1 MSAILLN
8 ANLEKAEELALPENF
23 KGINPH
29 NLYLYAKAY
38 LANIRSSSAHVKT
51 RSAVKGGGK
60 KPWKQKGLGRA
71 RAGSITSPVF
81 VGGGVAH
88 GPSNAKNYTQNM
100 NKKQKAVALRYAIN
114 EKAEANKLFV
124 VDSMKVES
132 GKTKDAVALLNK
144 LNERDYLIV
153 VDTIDEKTELAFRNI
168 KNAYVIEASEMNAY
182 FVATF
187 HAVVCEK
194 SVFDKVTKG

>member
-1 MSAILLN
+1 MSAIVLN
-8 ANLEKAEELALPENF
+8 ENLEKVEELNLPENF
-23 KGINPH
+23 QGINPH

-38 LANIRSSSAHVKT
+38 LANLRASSAHVKT
-51 RSAVKGGGK
+51 RSDVKGGGK

-88 GPSNAKNYTQNM
+88 GPSNAKNYTQKI
-100 NKKQKAVALRYAIN
+100 NKKQKSAALKFAFN
-114 EKAEANKLFV
+114 EKAEDNKLYV
-124 VDSMKVES
+124 VDSVKVES

-144 LNERDYLIV
+144 IDERDYLIV
-153 VDTIDEKTELAFRNI
+153 VDTFDEMTERAFRNI
-168 KNAYVIEASEMNAY
+168 PNAYVLEASELNAY

-187 HAVVCEK
+187 YSVVIEK
-194 SVFDKVTKG
+194 SVFDKVIKG

>member
-8 ANLEKAEELALPENF
+8 TNLEKDQELSLPENF
-23 KGINPH
+23 KGINAH

-51 RSAVKGGGK
+51 RSDVKGGGK

-88 GPSNAKNYTQNM
+88 GPSNAKNYTQNI

-114 EKAEANKLFV
+114 EKAEASKLFV
-124 VDSMKVES
+124 VDSIKIES
-132 GKTKDAVALLNK
+132 GKTKDAAALLNK

-168 KNAYVIEASEMNAY
+168 KNIYLIEASEMNAY

-187 HAVVCEK
+187 HAVICEK